1 MVRVGIIAVVV
12 LVGLPTV
19 AATTWALGKQ
29 AAGFARV
36 VNPQDR
42 APERAFL
49 GGSLSV
55 NWSVTWPLV
64 RLEFFGWG
72 IRLSGS
78 VRLVRWLIKPWEA
91 RYEELA
97 KVRLISSAT
106 SGVRFAVEGST
117 DAVVF
122 WSFRD
127 AGEIADR
134 LEAHGVAVDRSSTT
148 LRQAG
153 GAYRSW

>member
-1 MVRVGIIAVVV
+1 V
-12 LVGLPTV
+12 VGLPTV
-19 AATTWALGKQ
+19 AATIWALGKQ
-29 AAGFARV
+29 APGFARA
-36 VNPQDR
+36 VNPQDWT
-42 APERAFL
+42 PERAFL
-49 GGSLSV
+49 GGLLSG
-55 NWSVTWPLV
+55 NWSATWPLA

-72 IRLSGS
+72 IRLGGS
-78 VRLVRWLIKPWEA
+78 VRLVRWLIRPWEA

-97 KVRLISSAT
+97 TVRLISSAT
-106 SGVRFAVEGST
+106 SGVRIAVEGRT

-134 LEAHGVAVDRSSTT
+134 LEAHGVPVDRSVTT

-153 GAYRSW
+153 GVYRSW